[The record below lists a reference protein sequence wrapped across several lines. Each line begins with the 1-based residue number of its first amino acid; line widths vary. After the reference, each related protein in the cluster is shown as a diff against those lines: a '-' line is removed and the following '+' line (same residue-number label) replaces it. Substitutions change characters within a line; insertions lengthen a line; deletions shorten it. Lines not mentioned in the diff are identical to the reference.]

1 MKVEIIERNNK
12 KVLKK
17 TKKDGS
23 ISYTIKGAY
32 LGIDKKT
39 GKQVTT
45 TISAPTLKALDRKYQ
60 DVRREFE
67 ENDSTRKET
76 AEIGTIQDLAEIWFD
91 SYKTWVSSDNTR
103 NKVRGYLDT
112 YIIPRFGDYKIDAIE
127 STEVQQWVDFLAE
140 QARSE
145 VAKGKGKAEKGKAS
159 DYGAVVHKLIDILDF
174 GMVHFNLKF
183 NSAKQVRIPPKPR
196 AKNKRVRV
204 LHEKDLAKW
213 LNYLDTLPNT
223 RANRRFKIIC
233 NTLLA
238 SALRINELLA
248 LEIDD
253 LHIDTNEIEVN
264 KTLMWRSTNKKLGT
278 KGKVVCKNSAKTESG
293 NRRITVPES
302 IMQDLLNIHNEMNE
316 YFKKHNLP
324 ESKLIFP
331 TIYGNYMTDR
341 NERATLIKRLK
352 SLGLPDTG
360 FHLFRHTHASLML
373 NSGAD
378 WKELQE
384 RMGHKSISTTMDI
397 YAELDPNRKN
407 EAVDILLEKLSDI
420 KNSN

>member
-1 MKVEIIERNNK
+1 MQ
-12 KVLKK
+12 
-17 TKKDGS
+17 G
-23 ISYTIKGAY
+23 
-32 LGIDKKT
+32 
-39 GKQVTT
+39 
-45 TISAPTLKALDRKYQ
+45 
-60 DVRREFE
+60 
-67 ENDSTRKET
+67 
-76 AEIGTIQDLAEIWFD
+76 
-91 SYKTWVSSDNTR
+91 
-103 NKVRGYLDT
+103 
-112 YIIPRFGDYKIDAIE
+112 
-127 STEVQQWVDFLAE
+127 
-140 QARSE
+140 
-145 VAKGKGKAEKGKAS
+145 
-159 DYGAVVHKLIDILDF
+159 
-174 GMVHFNLKF
+174 
-183 NSAKQVRIPPKPR
+183 
-196 AKNKRVRV
+196 V

-253 LHIDTNEIEVN
+253 LHFDTNEIEVN
-264 KTLMWRSTNKKLGT
+264 KTLMWRSANKKLGT
-278 KGKVVCKNSAKTESG
+278 KGKVVCENSAKTESG
-293 NRRITVPES
+293 NRRITIPES
-302 IMQDLLNIHNEMNE
+302 IMQDLLNFHNEMNE